1 MTQEHGYSPSA
12 VARAGLGLPTAP
24 GAARNSATICM
35 ACGTSIP
42 AGDAVIEWAPSH
54 STFTDWQY
62 LIRDE
67 YRGSS
72 GSVCRD
78 CAPLLKNRVMQRTQ
92 KCVIS
97 RDDGAWSLAKD
108 ANRAW
113 FLRTPPK
120 PPFVAVISDAMKQH
134 LLWRAA
140 VTIDEDLIFVQ
151 LGRNTLRIDRPRLF
165 DAEADCIRAAE
176 IASMLG
182 VAVQARHPFLA
193 LDRARSDPGHGV
205 LNPAIVSAS
214 AHSGELAD
222 RLEALLQLGDGE
234 LWALSALVKVK
245 IEVPLA
251 KPLTL

>member
-1 MTQEHGYSPSA
+1 MREHRDSPSA
-12 VARAGLGLPTAP
+12 VARAGLGLPPAP
-24 GAARNSATICM
+24 GASRNSASTCM

-54 STFTDWQY
+54 SNFTDWQY
-62 LIRDE
+62 LIRDG

-72 GSVCRD
+72 GGVCRD

-108 ANRAW
+108 ANRTW
-113 FLRTPPK
+113 LLRTPPK
-120 PPFVAVISDAMKQH
+120 PPFVAVIGDAMKQH

-140 VTIDEDLIFVQ
+140 VTIDSDLIFVQ
-151 LGRNTLRIDRPRLF
+151 LGRSTLRIDRPRLF
-165 DAEADCIRAAE
+165 EAEVCCIQAAQ
-176 IASMLG
+176 IASTLG
-182 VAVQARHPFLA
+182 VAVQARHPYLA
-193 LDRARSDPGHGV
+193 LDRERSDPGHGV
-205 LNPAIVSAS
+205 LNPAIMGAS

-222 RLEALLQLGDGE
+222 RLDALLQLGEGE
-234 LWALSALVKVK
+234 LWALSALVKAK

-251 KPLTL
+251 EPLTL

>member
-1 MTQEHGYSPSA
+1 MTHDGRYSPSA
-12 VARAGLGLPTAP
+12 VARAGLGLPPAS
-24 GAARNSATICM
+24 GASRTSASTCM
-35 ACGTSIP
+35 ACGTAIP
-42 AGDAVIEWAPSH
+42 AGDTVVEWAPSH

-62 LIRDE
+62 LVRDG

-72 GSVCRD
+72 GGVCRD

-97 RDDGAWSLAKD
+97 RDDAWSLAKD

-140 VTIDEDLIFVQ
+140 VTIDSDLIFVQ
-151 LGRNTLRIDRPRLF
+151 LGRSTLRIDRPRLF
-165 DAEADCIRAAE
+165 EAEACCIRAAE
-176 IASMLG
+176 IASTLG
-182 VAVQARHPFLA
+182 VAVHARHPFLA
-193 LDRARSDPGHGV
+193 LDRERSDPGHGV
-205 LNPAIVSAS
+205 LNPTIVTAS
-214 AHSGELAD
+214 AHSVELAD
-222 RLEALLQLGDGE
+222 RLDALLQLGEGE

-251 KPLTL
+251 EPLTL

>member
-1 MTQEHGYSPSA
+1 MTQEHRYSPSA
-12 VARAGLGLPTAP
+12 VARAGLGLATAP
-24 GAARNSATICM
+24 GAWRNSASACM
-35 ACGTSIP
+35 ACGTAIP
-42 AGDAVIEWAPSH
+42 AGDAVVEWAPSH

-62 LIRDE
+62 LVRDG

-72 GSVCRD
+72 GCVCRD

-97 RDDGAWSLAKD
+97 RDDAWSLAKD

-140 VTIDEDLIFVQ
+140 VTIDSDLIFVQ
-151 LGRNTLRIDRPRLF
+151 LGRSTLRIDRPRLF
-165 DAEADCIRAAE
+165 EAEACCIRAAE
-176 IASMLG
+176 IASTLG

-193 LDRARSDPGHGV
+193 LDRERSDPGHGV
-205 LNPAIVSAS
+205 LNPAIVTAS
-214 AHSGELAD
+214 AHSVELAD
-222 RLEALLQLGDGE
+222 RLDALLQLGEGE

-251 KPLTL
+251 EPITL